1 MSNPTSTEAAALIPL
16 LQAFVQFPSQQ
27 TDLQESDPEVQ
38 AFIREC
44 AGPRLA
50 ALGLDIEYDD
60 MGNLIATAGPA
71 DAERS
76 LMFVGYAMTH
86 PAARMQ
92 NPFAAELI
100 DTPRGQAVRGRGVA
114 EQKTALAAAIGAV
127 EGFLAQGKPQGRL
140 VFTLLTAGETGR
152 HDAIASVMQRLARPP
167 QYAVVCIGTDSK
179 VALGNKGRIDFDV
192 VVGGKTSH
200 SSVPWEGV
208 NAIAGACRVISQLE
222 SLDLGVPD
230 HPAFGP
236 ATLTPTAVSS
246 SPRATHTVPDTVR
259 VTYDRRLLPGEAPQK
274 ALAAIQAALK
284 PQAPW
289 TLECELGPVMYPNEL
304 STDSRFYKHLD
315 AAYRKV
321 TGDSAPGFYC
331 NFALDA
337 GYFSRSGIPAI
348 MLGPGEVAQFH
359 SSEEQVLVE
368 DLVRMSKVYYALIED
383 CLSGPA
389 A

>member
-1 MSNPTSTEAAALIPL
+1 MPHPLPTDATHLVPL
-16 LQAFVQFPSQQ
+16 LQAFVRFPSQQ

-38 AFIREC
+38 AFIRDC

-60 MGNLIATAGPA
+60 MGNLIATAGPS
-71 DAERS
+71 DTGRS

-100 DTPRGQAVRGRGVA
+100 ETPRGQAVRGRGVA
-114 EQKTALAAAIGAV
+114 EQKTALTAALGAIEQA
-127 EGFLAQGKPQGRL
+127 LTSKTLDGRL
-140 VFTLLTAGETGR
+140 IFTLLTAGETGR
-152 HDAIASVMQRLARPP
+152 HDAIASVMKRLPQAP

-179 VALGNKGRIDFDV
+179 VAIGNKGRIDFDV

-208 NAIAGACRVISQLE
+208 NALTGAKRILEQLE
-222 SLDLGVPD
+222 FFELDVAE

-236 ATLTPTAVSS
+236 ATLTPTAISS

-259 VTYDRRLLPGEAPQK
+259 ITYDRRLLPGEDPQQ
-274 ALAAIQAALK
+274 ALAAIQKALTL
-284 PQAPW
+284 PAPW
-289 TLECELGPVMYPNEL
+289 SISCELGPVMYPNEL
-304 STDSRFYKHLD
+304 TVGSPFHQHLER
-315 AAYRKV
+315 AYQAV
-321 TGDSAPGFYC
+321 TGAGAPGFHC

-337 GYFSRSGIPAI
+337 GYFSRDGIPAV
-348 MLGPGEVAQFH
+348 MLGPGEVQQFH
-359 SSEEQVLVE
+359 SSEEHVLVE
-368 DLVRMSKVYYALIED
+368 DLVRISKVYYALIED
-383 CLSGPA
+383 CLGPRA
-389 A
+389 